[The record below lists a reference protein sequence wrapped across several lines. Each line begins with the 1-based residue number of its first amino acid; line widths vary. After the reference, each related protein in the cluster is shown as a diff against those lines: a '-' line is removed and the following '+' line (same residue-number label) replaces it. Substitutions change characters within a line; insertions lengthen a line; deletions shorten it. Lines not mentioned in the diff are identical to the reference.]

1 MNSNH
6 SPTSSCGCND
16 NGNALHETIERRR
29 NLTTRREFLGVLP
42 AGLALPALL
51 SAAPAAAAATTEGLG
66 ESFGGSSVGNLY
78 PFLEK
83 LAIHGEFPL
92 SWLQPK
98 FSNLDVWRRAAKAK
112 VQELMHYAPP
122 RCAPKAEVVAR
133 VDKGDYWQETV
144 RFNTTPV
151 VRVPAAVLIPKK
163 AHFPAPGIVAL
174 HDHGAFFLW
183 GREKLVESD
192 DEHPALTEFKRTAYG
207 GISIAAALA
216 RQGYVVIV
224 TDMFYWGERRILLDG
239 DAEDWRTRPRTMP
252 PARVAAYNQRSSQL
266 TDLVG
271 RTIYTTGTT
280 WYGIMVTDDL
290 RTVDYLASR
299 PEVDPQRLCCV
310 GLSVGGFRSGQ
321 LAALDERI
329 KAAVVVGWMCS
340 FPRQLKTQIIHTIG
354 PLMHVPGLYCHLD
367 YPDIVSLAAPRALM
381 VINGSRDG
389 LFQLDGVKQCFDKL
403 QRCWAKA
410 GVPEKINCRLFDT
423 PHEFNSAMQA
433 EAWAWLKQWV

>member
-1 MNSNH
+1 MNADNKPIASHGH
-6 SPTSSCGCND
+6 SLK
-16 NGNALHETIERRR
+16 GNALPESIEPRSG
-29 NLTTRREFLGVLP
+29 LTTRREFLGILP
-42 AGLALPALL
+42 AGLALPVLMSTGQGVAG
-51 SAAPAAAAATTEGLG
+51 ATSKEVPVSST
-66 ESFGGSSVGNLY
+66 GSSVGSLY

-83 LAIHGEFPL
+83 LAVHDEFPI
-92 SWLQPK
+92 SWLQPQ
-98 FSNLDVWRRAAKAK
+98 FTDLGAWRQTAKAK
-112 VQELMHYAPP
+112 VQELMQYAPP
-122 RCAPKAEVVAR
+122 HCLPEAEVVER

-144 RFNTTPV
+144 RFNTTPD
-151 VRVPAAVLIPKK
+151 VRIPASVLIPKK
-163 AHFPAPGIVAL
+163 GRFPAPGIVAL

-192 DEHPALTEFKRTAYG
+192 EEHPALTEFKRGAYG

-239 DAEDWRTRPRTMP
+239 DPEDWRTRPRTMP
-252 PARVAAYNQRSSQL
+252 NERVAGYNQRSSQL

-271 RTIYTTGTT
+271 RTITTTGAT
-280 WYGIMVTDDL
+280 WYGILVTDDL

-299 PEVDPQRLCCV
+299 PEVDPQRLGCV

-329 KAAVVVGWMCS
+329 KAAVAVGWMCS
-340 FPRQLKTQIIHTIG
+340 YPRQLKTQINHTIG
-354 PLMHVPGLYCHLD
+354 PLMHVPGLYRHLD

-381 VINGSRDG
+381 VINGSKDG
-389 LFQLDGVKQCFDKL
+389 LFQLDGVKQSFEKL
-403 QRCWAKA
+403 KRCWAKA

-423 PHEFNSAMQA
+423 PHEFNPAMQA
-433 EAWAWLKQWV
+433 EAWVWLKKWV